1 MLRDISSLS
10 ESDLNGL
17 IEFLSSFRSQ
27 ERVEHLRR
35 VLNNRT
41 RYFTVLLEN
50 IDKSHN
56 ASAVIRSCECFG
68 IQDLHLVDDLGTY
81 DVNKKV
87 VMGSSKWLSLYKY
100 NQPEENNIEVA
111 LKELKSKKY
120 RLVATLPNDE
130 ATTLEKFDIDKG
142 PAAFIFGTELT
153 GVSSTVLDIADEYV
167 HIPMV
172 GFTESLNI
180 SVSAA
185 ILLQT
190 LTHRLYKSE
199 VLWTLSEV
207 EKSHLMLEWLR
218 KSTPKIESLENRFF
232 NIDNSVL

>member
-1 MLRDISSLS
+1 MLREIGSLS
-10 ESDLNGL
+10 VSEIIGL

-27 ERVEHLRR
+27 ERVEQLRK
-35 VLNNRT
+35 VLDKRT

-50 IDKSHN
+50 IDKPHN

-68 IQDLHLVDDLGTY
+68 IQDVHLVDDAKSY

-87 VMGSSKWLSLYKY
+87 VMGSSKWISLNKY
-100 NQPEENNIEVA
+100 NLESSNVEVA
-111 LKELKSKKY
+111 LKELKRRKY
-120 RLVATLPNDE
+120 RLVATVPNDK
-130 ATTLEKFDIDKG
+130 ATKLDDFDVEKG

-153 GVSSTVLDIADEYV
+153 GVSSTVRDYADEFV

-185 ILLQT
+185 IFLQNLTNKLYNSGIEWSLSDLEKNNLL
-190 LTHRLYKSE
+190 
-199 VLWTLSEV
+199 
-207 EKSHLMLEWLR
+207 LEWLR
-218 KSTPKIESLENRFF
+218 KSTPKIESLENRYF
-232 NIDNSVL
+232 SVDKPAV